1 MWCTGLVD
9 PRHVGSAQTRARTRV
24 PCIGRQIL
32 NHCATREARSWSFEI
47 AFRCTFYTQQ
57 KRPFVYKLR
66 VTGKTLH
73 VVCLRFHPRLGRQCQ
88 PTEQAE
94 VGSRGEDESP
104 FCLLL
109 TESVWLT
116 EVTCASFHLGL
127 SEDRGLGEHI

>member
-1 MWCTGLVD
+1 MPHSEGPKCSEGD
-9 PRHVGSAQTRARTRV
+9 
-24 PCIGRQIL
+24 
-32 NHCATREARSWSFEI
+32 REKTEHEAEASQLWEAWMGRSWSFEI

-73 VVCLRFHPRLGRQCQ
+73 VVCLRFHPRLGRQYQ
-88 PTEQAE
+88 LTEQAE

-104 FCLLL
+104 FCLLP

-116 EVTCASFHLGL
+116 EVACASFRLGL